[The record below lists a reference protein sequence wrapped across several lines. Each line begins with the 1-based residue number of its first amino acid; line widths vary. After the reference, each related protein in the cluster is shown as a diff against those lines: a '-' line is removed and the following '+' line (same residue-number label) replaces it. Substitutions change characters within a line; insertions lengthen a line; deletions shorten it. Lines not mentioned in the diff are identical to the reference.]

1 MRFSKSLL
9 MMFAGLGLFA
19 CNNNDDIVKGG
30 KIEGPADVVVKID
43 LPNVNTRVL
52 TPPTT
57 GTNSGEKADVVVEKI
72 YVTLNASKGGETK
85 ELQSG
90 ETSVR
95 FSDVEGPSN
104 VVVSV
109 NYDYRNGDFAFDFD
123 AANSTYMGLKAPMY
137 GENDNFIQSEEG
149 KATIKVEVEH
159 LLARMEFSG
168 IKHEHKNEAAGCI
181 FKEDDLRLEGSFLKG
196 FGADVKIWKDF
207 ENSNWDKFGGPFKAG
222 DDQVIY
228 PTDGECTAYNIEAGS
243 LPIFYLAFSGV
254 EYSAEYSE
262 AHGHAIWAGDGHG
275 YAYVKTYKINKGGL
289 SDDDLGKFGA
299 QPIDGGDVYSITKFP
314 AGYIYKVTELAVP
327 DEAIHPTIEGGIEV
341 TATVNILPWTVV
353 LGEVE
358 WQE

>member
-19 CNNNDDIVKGG
+19 CNNNDDIVEGG

-43 LPNVNTRVL
+43 LPNVNTRAV

-57 GTNSGEKADVVVEKI
+57 GDNSGAEASVVVEKI
-72 YVTLNASKGGETK
+72 YVTLNASKGKDTK
-85 ELQSG
+85 VLEKG
-90 ETSVR
+90 ETSVV

-109 NYDYRNGDFAFDFD
+109 NYDHRSGDYKFDFD
-123 AANSTYMGLKAPMY
+123 AANSTYEGLKAPMY
-137 GENDNFIQSEEG
+137 GENNEFLLSEG
-149 KATIKVEVEH
+149 KATIEVEVEH

-168 IKHEHKNEAAGCI
+168 IKHEHKQGVSECI
-181 FKEDDLRLEGSFLKG
+181 FNEEELTLEGSFLKDV
-196 FGADVKIWKDF
+196 GAEVNTWQDF
-207 ENSNWDKFGGPFKAG
+207 QNSNWDKFGGVFKADG
-222 DDQVIY
+222 TTIY
-228 PTDGECTAYNIEAGS
+228 PENGNCTAYNIEAGS

-254 EYSAEYSE
+254 EYSEKYSE
-262 AHGHAIWAGDGHG
+262 ENDYAIWAGNSHG
-275 YAYVKTYKINKGGL
+275 YAYVSTYKINKGTL
-289 SDDDLGKFGA
+289 TNDDLEKFGA
-299 QPIDGGDVYSITKFP
+299 QETAVEGVYSITKFP

-327 DEAIHPTIEGGIEV
+327 DEAIHPTIDGKGIAV
-341 TATVNILPWTVV
+341 TATVKILPWTVV